1 MTHKARWILAAT
13 MLLAACSG
21 GTTEVKI
28 VSPIEALL
36 RPSQHGYAFANFPS
50 SATPEEFDAKDLVSM
65 FGAEACVDGNV
76 DNCKPIAEAAA
87 WARMVNQAR
96 ISGHCEG
103 MVVEATKR
111 FVNNERPPTIELS
124 KDGETVSEIIRA
136 FSTQFL
142 PEVVD
147 ERDAWAKKN
156 LPEVINEVARELEA
170 GNTSLTLGLYTENG
184 GHAVLP
190 YALSTRESGV
200 IRMNVYDSNWP
211 GKERFVDFDLA
222 SNEWTFSFSGSD
234 PENDA
239 KAWTGGAGDID
250 LNSLAT
256 REQST
261 CPFCKTAT
269 KVKNSLL
276 VLRSTDNAWT
286 LQNENGTYSPA
297 LNNAVEGIVSRP
309 IRSAANYGTGI
320 FEYVV
325 SVEGTALT
333 FKPRG
338 VASAFIV
345 GETAITQVETLGQND
360 TEIVIAGDVISA
372 TDAGA
377 TLTVASNN
385 FVAQVTGNNTVIEV
399 NETNL
404 QLSTESASGQVLNLT
419 VNEEVSQIRVVAVGA
434 NAGSGGGEFQVV
446 TSADGQLDLNKV
458 SAVIPAELAYVE
470 PVESFATPTTTTT
483 TTTLTVPPSTTTTT
497 STVPPTTTTSSTSST
512 TTTTTTTTSTVPPT
526 TTSTVPPTTTTSS
539 TTTTTTSTVPPTT
552 TTSSTTTTTTST
564 VPPTTTTSSTTTTT
578 TTTTSTVPP
587 TTTTSSTTT
596 TTAPVQSQTI
606 SIDAGSYVS
615 SYRMTATPPTVTST
629 ALGSGAK
636 TYASASPSVCS
647 IGSSTGAVTFVA
659 AGTCR
664 LNVNI
669 AADAS
674 YAFATSAQ
682 ISFSLVYQIGDTGPG
697 GGKIFMTPSAG
708 ANTTNSYFESALS
721 GWNGAGTDTLVTWCS
736 FSNQYVG
743 SAGVAPQLTS
753 IGSGRANTNA
763 MVAAG
768 KCTSGA
774 ASTARSYAGGGLSDW
789 YLPSLGELQQMYA
802 QRATI
807 GGFNLMTEVGTSRT
821 TTTYWSSSED
831 GSQNFYA
838 RSWSFLT
845 NGNDNWSKSLK
856 FGVRPIRSFEPIS

>member
-1 MTHKARWILAAT
+1 MTHRTRWTLAAT
-13 MLLAACSG
+13 LLLAACSG

-50 SATPEEFDAKDLVSM
+50 SATPEEFDANDLVSM

-76 DNCKPIAEAAA
+76 GSCNPIAEAAA

-111 FVNNERPPTIELS
+111 FVGNEQPPTVELS
-124 KDGETVSEIIRA
+124 KDGETVNEIIRA

-156 LPEVINEVARELEA
+156 LAEVINEVARELEA
-170 GNTSLTLGLYTENG
+170 GSTGLTLGLYTENG

-200 IRMNVYDSNWP
+200 IRMNIYDSNWP
-211 GKERFVDFDLA
+211 GKERFVDFDLS
-222 SNEWTFSFSGSD
+222 SNSWKFSFSGAD

-256 REQST
+256 RQQST

-325 SVEGTALT
+325 SVEGTALS
-333 FKPRG
+333 FKPQG
-338 VASAFIV
+338 IASAFIV
-345 GETAITQVETLGQND
+345 GETAITQVETRGQND

-385 FVAQVTGNNTVIEV
+385 FVAQVTGSNTVIEV

-404 QLSTESASGQVLNLT
+404 QVSTESASGQVLNLT
-419 VNEEVSQIRVVAVGA
+419 VNEEVSQIRVVADGA

-446 TSADGQLDLNKV
+446 SSADGKLDLNKV

-470 PVESFATPTTTTT
+470 PVESFTAP
-483 TTTLTVPPSTTTTT
+483 TTTT
-497 STVPPTTTTSSTSST
+497 STVPPTTTTAST
-512 TTTTTTTTSTVPPT
+512 TTS
-526 TTSTVPPTTTTSS
+526 TTSTVPPTTTTTTTTTSS
-539 TTTTTTSTVPPTT
+539 TTTTTSTVPPTT

-564 VPPTTTTSSTTTTT
+564 VP
-578 TTTTSTVPP
+578 
-587 TTTTSSTTT
+587 
-596 TTAPVQSQTI
+596 
-606 SIDAGSYVS
+606 
-615 SYRMTATPPTVTST
+615 
-629 ALGSGAK
+629 
-636 TYASASPSVCS
+636 
-647 IGSSTGAVTFVA
+647 
-659 AGTCR
+659 
-664 LNVNI
+664 
-669 AADAS
+669 
-674 YAFATSAQ
+674 
-682 ISFSLVYQIGDTGPG
+682 
-697 GGKIFMTPSAG
+697 
-708 ANTTNSYFESALS
+708 
-721 GWNGAGTDTLVTWCS
+721 
-736 FSNQYVG
+736 
-743 SAGVAPQLTS
+743 
-753 IGSGRANTNA
+753 
-763 MVAAG
+763 
-768 KCTSGA
+768 
-774 ASTARSYAGGGLSDW
+774 
-789 YLPSLGELQQMYA
+789 
-802 QRATI
+802 
-807 GGFNLMTEVGTSRT
+807 
-821 TTTYWSSSED
+821 
-831 GSQNFYA
+831 
-838 RSWSFLT
+838 
-845 NGNDNWSKSLK
+845 
-856 FGVRPIRSFEPIS
+856 

>member
-497 STVPPTTTTSSTSST
+497 STVPPTTTTSST
-512 TTTTTTTTSTVPPT
+512 
-526 TTSTVPPTTTTSS
+526 
-539 TTTTTTSTVPPTT
+539 
-552 TTSSTTTTTTST
+552 
-564 VPPTTTTSSTTTTT
+564 
-578 TTTTSTVPP
+578 
-587 TTTTSSTTT
+587 TT

>member
-13 MLLAACSG
+13 LLVAACSS
-21 GTTEVKI
+21 GTAEVKI

-36 RPSQHGYAFANFPS
+36 RPNQHGYAFANFPS
-50 SATPEEFDAKDLVSM
+50 SATPEEFDANDLVSM

-76 DNCKPIAEAAA
+76 ENCKPIAEAAA

-111 FVNNERPPTIELS
+111 FANNEQPPTIELS
-124 KDGETVSEIIRA
+124 KDGETANEIIRA

-147 ERDAWAKKN
+147 ERDAWAKKD
-156 LPEVINEVARELEA
+156 LAEVINEVARELGA
-170 GNTSLTLGLYTENG
+170 GGTGLTLGLYTENG

-222 SNEWTFSFSGSD
+222 SNRWTFSFSGAD

-256 REQST
+256 RQQST
-261 CPFCKTAT
+261 CPFCKTST

-297 LNNAVEGIVSRP
+297 LGNAVEGIVARP

-325 SVEGTALT
+325 SVAGTALT
-333 FKPRG
+333 FKPKG
-338 VASAFIV
+338 IASAFIV

-360 TEIVIAGDVISA
+360 TEIVVSGDVISA
-372 TDAGA
+372 TDPGA
-377 TLTVASNN
+377 TLTVASND
-385 FVAQVTGNNTVIEV
+385 FVAQVTGSNTVIEV
-399 NETNL
+399 TETNL
-404 QLSTESASGQVLNLT
+404 QLSTESANGQVLNLT
-419 VNEEVSQIRVVAVGA
+419 VNEEISQIQVVADGA
-434 NAGSGGGEFQVV
+434 NASSGGGEFQVV
-446 TSADGQLDLNKV
+446 SSADGQLDLNKV

-470 PVESFATPTTTTT
+470 PVESFTAPTTTTT
-483 TTTLTVPPSTTTTT
+483 TVPLTTTTVPPTTTTSSTTTTT
-497 STVPPTTTTSSTSST
+497 STVPPTTTTT
-512 TTTTTTTTSTVPPT
+512 
-526 TTSTVPPTTTTSS
+526 
-539 TTTTTTSTVPPTT
+539 
-552 TTSSTTTTTTST
+552 
-564 VPPTTTTSSTTTTT
+564 TTTTSSTTTTT
-578 TTTTSTVPP
+578 TTPPPPP
-587 TTTTSSTTT
+587 TTTTPPTTTSSTTT
-596 TTAPVQSQTI
+596 STTSTTSTTTTTVPVQSQTI

-615 SYRMTATPPTVTST
+615 SYRMTATPPTVTAT
-629 ALGSGAK
+629 APGSGTK

-647 IGSSTGAVTFVA
+647 IGSYTGAVSFVA

-669 AADAS
+669 AADSS
-674 YAFATSAQ
+674 YAFATSSQ
-682 ISFSLVYQIGDTGPG
+682 VSFSVVYQVGDVGPG
-697 GGKIFMTPSAG
+697 GGKIFMTPLTG
-708 ANTTNSYFESALS
+708 ANTTNAYFESALS
-721 GWNGAGTDTLVTWCS
+721 GWNGEATDTLSTWCS

-743 SAGVAPQLTS
+743 STGVAPQLTS

-789 YLPSLGELQQMYA
+789 YLPSLEELQQMYA

-807 GGFNLMTEVGTSRT
+807 GGFNLMTEAGTSRT

>member
-1 MTHKARWILAAT
+1 MTHRTRWVLAAT
-13 MLLAACSG
+13 LLLAACSG

-50 SATPEEFDAKDLVSM
+50 SATTEEFDANDLVSM

-76 DNCKPIAEAAA
+76 DSCNPIAEAAA

-111 FVNNERPPTIELS
+111 FVGNEQPPTIELS
-124 KDGETVSEIIRA
+124 KDGETANEIIRA

-156 LPEVINEVARELEA
+156 LAEVINEVARELEA
-170 GNTSLTLGLYTENG
+170 GSTGLTLGLYTENG

-211 GKERFVDFDLA
+211 GKERFVDFDLT
-222 SNEWTFSFSGSD
+222 SNSWKFSFSGAD

-256 REQST
+256 RQQST

-297 LNNAVEGIVSRP
+297 LSNAVEGIVSRP

-333 FKPRG
+333 FKPKG
-338 VASAFIV
+338 IASAFIV

-360 TEIVIAGDVISA
+360 TEIVVSGDVISA

-377 TLTVASNN
+377 TLTVASND
-385 FVAQVTGNNTVIEV
+385 FVAQVTGSNTVIEV

-419 VNEEVSQIRVVAVGA
+419 VNEEISQVRVVADGV
-434 NAGSGGGEFQVV
+434 NAGSGGGEFQVIS
-446 TSADGQLDLNKV
+446 SADGQLDLNTV
-458 SAVIPAELAYVE
+458 SALIPAELAYVE
-470 PVESFATPTTTTT
+470 PVESFNAPTTTTT
-483 TTTLTVPPSTTTTT
+483 TVPPTTTTVPPTTTTSSTTTTT
-497 STVPPTTTTSSTSST
+497 STVPPTTTTT
-512 TTTTTTTTSTVPPT
+512 
-526 TTSTVPPTTTTSS
+526 TTTTSS
-539 TTTTTTSTVPPTT
+539 TTTTTTPPPPPTT
-552 TTSSTTTTTTST
+552 TTPPATTSSTTTSTTST
-564 VPPTTTTSSTTTTT
+564 TSTTTTT
-578 TTTTSTVPP
+578 V
-587 TTTTSSTTT
+587 
-596 TTAPVQSQTI
+596 AVQSQTI

-615 SYRMTATPPTVTST
+615 SYRMTATPPTIT
-629 ALGSGAK
+629 ATAPGSGAK
-636 TYASASPSVCS
+636 TYATASPSVCS
-647 IGSSTGAVTFVA
+647 IGSSTGAVSFVA

-669 AADAS
+669 AADSS

-682 ISFSLVYQIGDTGPG
+682 ISFSLVYQVGDVGPG
-697 GGKIFMTPSAG
+697 GGKIFMTPLTG
-708 ANTTNSYFESALS
+708 ANTTNAYFESALS
-721 GWNGAGTDTLVTWCS
+721 GWNGEATDTLSTWCS

-789 YLPSLGELQQMYA
+789 YLPSL
-802 QRATI
+802 
-807 GGFNLMTEVGTSRT
+807 
-821 TTTYWSSSED
+821 
-831 GSQNFYA
+831 
-838 RSWSFLT
+838 
-845 NGNDNWSKSLK
+845 
-856 FGVRPIRSFEPIS
+856 